1 MGFFGKKKEV
11 ETEKNNES
19 ILKEELETEVEGL
32 QNEFRAK
39 QEEITKITEKIQT
52 VKEEYD
58 TTVTNLMAIK
68 KEFNQKK
75 MELDIVQREHRET
88 REKIK
93 NAQQI
98 KDTKTIDEFNKTE
111 NNFKKIKEELDKI
124 TKEHKQMKEEITKGQ
139 TTLHGIRKQ
148 QVEVGKELDEAN
160 SRLYNA
166 KQELDE
172 KENFQDT
179 SILTPKERKEI
190 TGNNPTEKKE
200 ITGNN
205 PTEKNNASVIEAA
218 SIVVG
223 SLKSKLSTT
232 QKELEEIQGLLEEE
246 RKAHKKT
253 RQELIKIKS
262 SAN

>member
-1 MGFFGKKKEV
+1 MGFFGKKKKV
-11 ETEKNNES
+11 EIEKNKES
-19 ILKEELETEVEGL
+19 ILKEELETEVEVL
-32 QNEFRAK
+32 QNEFRIK

-58 TTVTNLMAIK
+58 TTVTNLMLIK

-98 KDTKTIDEFNKTE
+98 KDTKTINEFNKTE

-166 KQELDE
+166 KQDLDK

-179 SILTPKERKEI
+179 SILTPKEEKEI
-190 TGNNPTEKKE
+190 
-200 ITGNN
+200 IGNN
-205 PTEKNNASVIEAA
+205 PTEKNNSSVIEAA

-232 QKELEEIQGLLEEE
+232 QKELEEIQGLLEVE
-246 RKAHKKT
+246 REAHKKT

-262 SAN
+262 STN

>member
-1 MGFFGKKKEV
+1 MGFFGKKKEA
-11 ETEKNNES
+11 EIEENNES
-19 ILKEELETEVEGL
+19 ILKEELETEVESL
-32 QNEFRAK
+32 QNEFRVK
-39 QEEITKITEKIQT
+39 QEEIIKITEKIQT

-58 TTVTNLMAIK
+58 TTVTNLMLIK

-124 TKEHKQMKEEITKGQ
+124 TKEHKQMKDEIVKGQ

-160 SRLYNA
+160 SRLYNS
-166 KQELDE
+166 KQELD
-172 KENFQDT
+172 KKDNFQDT
-179 SILTPKERKEI
+179 SILTPKEEKEI
-190 TGNNPTEKKE
+190 KGNSP
-200 ITGNN
+200 I
-205 PTEKNNASVIEAA
+205 EKNNASVIEAA

-223 SLKSKLSTT
+223 SLKSKLNTT

-246 RKAHKKT
+246 REAHKKT

-262 SAN
+262 STN

>member
-1 MGFFGKKKEV
+1 MGFFSKKKEV
-11 ETEKNNES
+11 DIQENNES
-19 ILKEELETEVEGL
+19 TLKEELETEVEGL
-32 QNEFRAK
+32 QNEFRIK

-58 TTVTNLMAIK
+58 TTVTNLMLIK

-124 TKEHKQMKEEITKGQ
+124 TKEHKQMKEEITKEQ

-179 SILTPKERKEI
+179 SVLTPKEEKEI
-190 TGNNPTEKKE
+190 IGNNP
-200 ITGNN
+200 I
-205 PTEKNNASVIEAA
+205 EKNNASVIEAA

-223 SLKSKLSTT
+223 SLKSKLSTA
-232 QKELEEIQGLLEEE
+232 QKELEGIQGLSEEE
-246 RKAHKKT
+246 REAHKKT

-262 SAN
+262 STN

>member
-1 MGFFGKKKEV
+1 MGFFGKKKE
-11 ETEKNNES
+11 TEIEENNES
-19 ILKEELETEVEGL
+19 ILKEELETEVESL
-32 QNEFRAK
+32 QNEFRVK

-58 TTVTNLMAIK
+58 TTVTNLMLIK

-124 TKEHKQMKEEITKGQ
+124 TKEHKQMKDEIVKGQ

-148 QVEVGKELDEAN
+148 QIEVGKELDEAN
-160 SRLYNA
+160 SRLYNS
-166 KQELDE
+166 KQELD
-172 KENFQDT
+172 KKDNFQDT
-179 SILTPKERKEI
+179 SILTPKEEKEI
-190 TGNNPTEKKE
+190 KGNNP
-200 ITGNN
+200 I
-205 PTEKNNASVIEAA
+205 EKNNASVIEAA

-223 SLKSKLSTT
+223 SLKSKLNTT

-246 RKAHKKT
+246 REAHKKT
-253 RQELIKIKS
+253 RQELIKIKTS
-262 SAN
+262 TN